1 MAIDNLI
8 TVSFKPEEVKQINE
22 ALFTIEKIIKDKVVN
37 LTPEEK
43 QLYGKIGDNTE
54 NWVSKVTGY
63 MEQKPE
69 LVPFY
74 LDKEEFKRDQ
84 ESRKAILPILNRIS
98 SIQESL
104 DDTAKLIS
112 TDVYNSALA
121 YYRNI
126 KLIAQQNV
134 PGTTGIYQDLANQ
147 FPGRPSAV
155 PEESQDT
162 GTQE

>member
-8 TVSFKPEEVKQINE
+8 TVSFSTEEVNKINE
-22 ALFTIEKIIKDKVVN
+22 ALDTIEAVIEDKVVN

-43 QLYGKIGDNTE
+43 QLYGKLGNNTE
-54 NWVSKVTGY
+54 NWVAKVTGY
-63 MEQKPE
+63 MDQNPK

-74 LDKEEFKRDQ
+74 LNKEEFKRDQ
-84 ESRKAILPILNRIS
+84 KSRKAIIPILNRIS
-98 SIQESL
+98 SLQESL

-126 KLIAQQNV
+126 KLVSQQNV
-134 PGTTGIYQDLANQ
+134 PGTTSIYQDLASQ
-147 FPGRPSAV
+147 FPGRSSAV
-155 PEESQDT
+155 AEESQ
-162 GTQE
+162 E

>member
-8 TVSFKPEEVKQINE
+8 TVSFNADEVSKINE
-22 ALFTIEKIIKDKVVN
+22 ALNTIETVIKGKVVN

-43 QLYGKIGDNTE
+43 QLYGKLGDNTE
-54 NWVSKVTGY
+54 NWVAKVSSY
-63 MEQKPE
+63 MDQKPE
-69 LVPFY
+69 LIPFF
-74 LDKEEFKRDQ
+74 LNKDEFTRDQ
-84 ESRKAILPILNRIS
+84 KSRKAILPILNRIS

-126 KLIAQQNV
+126 KLVSQQNV
-134 PGTTGIYQDLANQ
+134 PGTTTIYQDLANQ

-155 PEESQDT
+155 VEES
-162 GTQE
+162 EEVA

>member
-8 TVSFKPEEVKQINE
+8 TVSFNADEVKQINK
-22 ALFTIEKIIKDKVVN
+22 ALNTIETVIKGKVVN

-43 QLYGKIGDNTE
+43 QLYGKLGDNTE
-54 NWVSKVTGY
+54 NWVAKVSSY
-63 MEQKPE
+63 MDQKPG

-74 LDKEEFKRDQ
+74 LDKDEFNRDQ
-84 ESRKAILPILNRIS
+84 KSRKAILPILNRIS

-112 TDVYNSALA
+112 TDVYNNALA

-126 KLIAQQNV
+126 KLVSQQNV
-134 PGTTGIYQDLANQ
+134 PGTTTIYQDLASQ

-155 PEESQDT
+155 IEESQ
-162 GTQE
+162 E